1 MIKHGNH
8 FNMESYILENEFLI
22 VEVLKEFGGKIASIY
37 HKELDYEV
45 LFQPKEESYNIPIL
59 GDGFS
64 KYDTSG
70 ADEMLPTIDEC
81 YYPNSY
87 RKLKDHGDIWAQK
100 WDFKEREEGLECRI
114 RCDSIKLDLKRTIK
128 LDGESILLDYELY
141 NPTEQELFYLWA
153 FHPLMNF
160 DNSTELEF
168 STDSEIIN
176 VMNENKYD
184 FNYLKLGEYPDE
196 GEYKFYFK
204 EPLEEGF
211 ARIIHKNKNA
221 VVEFNFDTK
230 INKYLG
236 VWITTGGFKG
246 ERNLAIEPASGFYD
260 SLERAYKNDKVSKID
275 SKETKKWYLK
285 LDVRK
290 WR

>member
-1 MIKHGNH
+1 
-8 FNMESYILENEFLI
+8 MESYILENEFLI

-45 LFQPKEESYNIPIL
+45 LFQPKEESYKIPIL
-59 GDGFS
+59 GDSFS

-100 WDFKEREEGLECRI
+100 WNFKEKEEGLECRV
-114 RCDSIKLDLKRTIK
+114 RCDSIKLDFKRTIK
-128 LDGESILLDYELY
+128 LEGESILLDYELY

-211 ARIIHKNKNA
+211 ARIIYKNKNA